1 LQLAETNRFPAPF
14 TQSRLAIRRAALD
27 VSGFWMQIPRM
38 ALNLTDANFQSEV
51 IDSNLPVLV
60 DFWAEWCGPCKMIG
74 PVIDQV
80 ATDLEGVAKVG
91 KVNVDEA
98 RELAVK
104 YNVRSIPLLLFFK
117 NGEVKDQ
124 IVGAS
129 VTKDQLKA
137 KLQALA

>member
-1 LQLAETNRFPAPF
+1 MQLPH
-14 TQSRLAIRRAALD
+14 
-27 VSGFWMQIPRM
+27 M
-38 ALNLTDANFQSEV
+38 ALKLTDANFQSEV
-51 IDSNLPVLV
+51 IDSELPVLV

-129 VTKDQLKA
+129 ITKDQLKA

>member
-1 LQLAETNRFPAPF
+1 
-14 TQSRLAIRRAALD
+14 
-27 VSGFWMQIPRM
+27 M
-38 ALNLTDANFQSEV
+38 ALNLNDTNFQTEV
-51 IDSNLPVLV
+51 IDSELPVLV

-80 ATDLEGVAKVG
+80 AADLDGKAKVG

-137 KLQALA
+137 KLLALV

>member
-1 LQLAETNRFPAPF
+1 
-14 TQSRLAIRRAALD
+14 
-27 VSGFWMQIPRM
+27 M
-38 ALNLTDANFQSEV
+38 ALTLNDANFQSEV

-80 ATDLEGVAKVG
+80 SADLEGVAKVG

-98 RELAVK
+98 RDLAVK

>member
-1 LQLAETNRFPAPF
+1 
-14 TQSRLAIRRAALD
+14 
-27 VSGFWMQIPRM
+27 M
-38 ALNLTDANFQSEV
+38 ALNLTEANFQSEV
-51 IDSNLPVLV
+51 IDSSVPVLV

-74 PVIDQV
+74 PIIDQLGEELG
-80 ATDLEGVAKVG
+80 DSAKVA

-104 YNVRSIPLLLFFK
+104 YNIRSIPLLLFFK

-137 KLQALA
+137 KLDALA

>member
-1 LQLAETNRFPAPF
+1 
-14 TQSRLAIRRAALD
+14 
-27 VSGFWMQIPRM
+27 M
-38 ALNLTDANFQSEV
+38 ALNLNDTNFQSEV
-51 IDSNLPVLV
+51 IDSDLPVLV

-98 RELAVK
+98 RELAAK

>member
-1 LQLAETNRFPAPF
+1 MALQLTET
-14 TQSRLAIRRAALD
+14 
-27 VSGFWMQIPRM
+27 
-38 ALNLTDANFQSEV
+38 NFQSEV

-80 ATDLEGVAKVG
+80 SAELDGQAKVG
-91 KVNVDEA
+91 KVNVDDA
-98 RELAVK
+98 RDLAVK
-104 YNVRSIPLLLFFK
+104 YNVKSIPLLLFFK

-137 KLQALA
+137 KLLALA

>member
-1 LQLAETNRFPAPF
+1 MALQLTE
-14 TQSRLAIRRAALD
+14 
-27 VSGFWMQIPRM
+27 
-38 ALNLTDANFQSEV
+38 ANFDSEV
-51 IDSNLPVLV
+51 INSDVPVLV

-74 PVIDQV
+74 PIVDQLADEV
-80 ATDLEGVAKVG
+80 GDAAKVA

-98 RELAVK
+98 RDLAVK

-129 VTKDQLKA
+129 VTKEQLKA
-137 KLQALA
+137 KLDEIS

>member
-1 LQLAETNRFPAPF
+1 
-14 TQSRLAIRRAALD
+14 
-27 VSGFWMQIPRM
+27 M
-38 ALNLTDANFQSEV
+38 ALQLTDANFQSEV
-51 IDSNLPVLV
+51 IDSSVPVLV

-74 PVIDQV
+74 PIIDQLSSELGD
-80 ATDLEGVAKVG
+80 AAKVG
-91 KVNVDEA
+91 KVNVDDA

>member
-1 LQLAETNRFPAPF
+1 
-14 TQSRLAIRRAALD
+14 
-27 VSGFWMQIPRM
+27 M
-38 ALNLTDANFQSEV
+38 ALKLTDANFQSEV
-51 IDSNLPVLV
+51 IDSELPVLV

-80 ATDLEGVAKVG
+80 ATDLEGQAKVG
-91 KVNVDEA
+91 KVNVDDA

>member
-1 LQLAETNRFPAPF
+1 MQV
-14 TQSRLAIRRAALD
+14 AL
-27 VSGFWMQIPRM
+27 M

-51 IDSNLPVLV
+51 IDSDLPVLV

-91 KVNVDEA
+91 KVNVDNA